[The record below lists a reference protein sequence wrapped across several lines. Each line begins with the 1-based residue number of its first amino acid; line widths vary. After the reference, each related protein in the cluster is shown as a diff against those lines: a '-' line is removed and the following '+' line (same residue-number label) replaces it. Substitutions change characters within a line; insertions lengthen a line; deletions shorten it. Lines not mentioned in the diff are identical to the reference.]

1 MNRDYLTNLLHCILF
16 LSPAPVKREDIQL
29 HFHVDKDILDQ
40 CVDRL
45 KEQCNGTGLELLE
58 TAAGMELAT
67 RREFIEDL
75 KFFFANIEKMR
86 ISRAALETMAII
98 AYRQPITRAEIEA
111 IRGVNSQGVVNSLMD
126 KGLIRI
132 SGKSDAAGRPFI
144 FSTTDEFLRFIG
156 ASSLNDI
163 PPLES
168 LQKDG

>member
-1 MNRDYLTNLLHCILF
+1 MNRDYLTNLVQCILF

-40 CVDRL
+40 CVGRL

>member
-1 MNRDYLTNLLHCILF
+1 MNRDYLTNLLQCILF
-16 LSPAPVKREDIQL
+16 LSPAPVKKEDMAL
-29 HFHVDKDILDQ
+29 HFHLDRDILDQ

-45 KEQCNGTGLELLE
+45 KEKCNGTGLELIE
-58 TAAGMELAT
+58 TAAGLELAT

-86 ISRAALETMAII
+86 VSRAALETMAII

-111 IRGVNSQGVVNSLMD
+111 IRGVNSQGVINSLMD

-132 SGKSDAAGRPFI
+132 SGKSEAAGRPYI

-156 ASSLNDI
+156 ASSIKDI

-168 LQKDG
+168 LSKDG